1 MIKVL
6 TTAPELRA
14 IASEWDELADRDP
27 ESSPYQSATITLGLW
42 RIFAPHVRPQVITA
56 RNGDGRLV
64 GVLPTGI
71 HRRRLGPIR
80 IRVLGPLDLWYG
92 SYFDAVVAAEH
103 PEALREI
110 MAATRRRG
118 VPADTVAFPHL
129 RPGSHLAQGARDTRD
144 YLIGVESIRH
154 EIPLAA
160 TGGDAGRNT
169 RDIRR
174 TWRRLLE
181 AVPTARY
188 EVLATA
194 AAVEPWIRR
203 FTELHRRRWEAK
215 PTASIFADH
224 VASRAFS
231 SWFARLADQ
240 DLAELHVIRTDEA
253 LLAGLCVFR
262 WQGCIYGWRQAADP
276 AMAKHGLG
284 IQLTQQAMATAGAR
298 GDRLYDM
305 GRGAESYK
313 DTWSARE
320 TGLLRSRAP
329 GPGIRWSLLEFAGQA
344 LGRPW
349 TRRWLQGVD
358 GVKPAAAT
366 LPTASASPHAP

>member
-1 MIKVL
+1 MSISIDMVTSGAELHAL
-6 TTAPELRA
+6 TD
-14 IASEWDELADRDP
+14 EWNVLADRDP

-42 RIFAPHVRPQVITA
+42 GIFARQVRPHVITA
-56 RNGDGRLV
+56 RDRGGRLV

-80 IRVLGPLDLWYG
+80 MRVLGPLSLWYG
-92 SYFDAVVAAEH
+92 SYFDAVVAVEH

-110 MAATRRRG
+110 MSATRRRE

-129 RPGSHLAQGARDTRD
+129 RPGSHLARGARDTRD
-144 YLIGVESIRH
+144 YLIGVESTRH
-154 EIPLAA
+154 EIALAA

-169 RDIRR
+169 RAIRR
-174 TWRRLLE
+174 TWRRLLD
-181 AVPTARY
+181 ALPTARY
-188 EVLATA
+188 EALTSA
-194 AAVEPWIRR
+194 AAIEGWIQR
-203 FTELHRRRWEAK
+203 FADLHRRRWNGT
-215 PTASIFADH
+215 PTPSIFTDQA
-224 VASRAFS
+224 ASQAFS

-240 DLAELHVIRTDEA
+240 DLAELHVIRTDDA

-262 WQGCIYGWRQAADP
+262 WRGCIYGWRQAADP
-276 AMAKHGLG
+276 ALAKHGLG
-284 IQLTQQAMATAGAR
+284 IQLNQQAMATAGAR

-313 DTWSARE
+313 HTWSARE

-329 GPGIRWSLLEFAGQA
+329 GPGIRWSLLDFAGQA

-358 GVKPAAAT
+358 GVKPATAT
-366 LPTASASPHAP
+366 LPTASASP

>member
-1 MIKVL
+1 M
-6 TTAPELRA
+6 
-14 IASEWDELADRDP
+14 
-27 ESSPYQSATITLGLW
+27 EST
-42 RIFAPHVRPQVITA
+42 
-56 RNGDGRLV
+56 
-64 GVLPTGI
+64 
-71 HRRRLGPIR
+71 
-80 IRVLGPLDLWYG
+80 
-92 SYFDAVVAAEH
+92 
-103 PEALREI
+103 
-110 MAATRRRG
+110 
-118 VPADTVAFPHL
+118 
-129 RPGSHLAQGARDTRD
+129 
-144 YLIGVESIRH
+144 RH

-203 FTELHRRRWEAK
+203 FADLHRRRWEAK
-215 PTASIFADH
+215 PTPSIFSDH
-224 VASRAFS
+224 AASQAFS

-262 WQGCIYGWRQAADP
+262 WRGCIYGWRQAADP

-313 DTWSARE
+313 DTWNARE

-329 GPGIRWSLLEFAGQA
+329 GPGIRWSLLEFAGRA

-358 GVKPAAAT
+358 GIKPAAAMQ
-366 LPTASASPHAP
+366 PTASASPHTSGDMPPSRLNGAQE